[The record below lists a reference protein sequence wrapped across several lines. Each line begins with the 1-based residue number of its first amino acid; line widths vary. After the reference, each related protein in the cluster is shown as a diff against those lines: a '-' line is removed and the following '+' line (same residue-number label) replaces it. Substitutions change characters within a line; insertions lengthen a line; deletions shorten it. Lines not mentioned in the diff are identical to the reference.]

1 MILNSNDTCAM
12 ADEKHTYVPLQNSDD
27 DSEGVTEYLKTIK
40 LWRSR
45 FFILL
50 GWFAISLLVVAGL
63 AVREVAWRASPVSI
77 LTSDV
82 KEPYCK

>member
-1 MILNSNDTCAM
+1 M

-50 GWFAISLLVVAGL
+50 GWFAISLLVIAGL
-63 AVREVAWRASPVSI
+63 VVREVAWKRASPISI
-77 LTSDV
+77 ITSDV